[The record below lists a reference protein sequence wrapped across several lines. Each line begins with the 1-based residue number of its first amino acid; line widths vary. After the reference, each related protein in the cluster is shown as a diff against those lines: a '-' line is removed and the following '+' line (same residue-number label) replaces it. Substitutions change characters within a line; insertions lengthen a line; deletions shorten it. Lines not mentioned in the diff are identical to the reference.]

1 MRFFPCSVENLKKAY
16 QEPCSYP
23 KDGLLFVHKDS
34 PYEHGLNPNVLI
46 WKDQQISP
54 FFEAE
59 REENRL
65 MSRGVGYINKEGD
78 VRSV

>member
-16 QEPCSYP
+16 QELCSYP

-46 WKDQQISP
+46 WKDQ
-54 FFEAE
+54 
-59 REENRL
+59 
-65 MSRGVGYINKEGD
+65 
-78 VRSV
+78 